1 MATLFVDIET
11 TSLHPDTG
19 EIWEVG
25 LIDAEGVE
33 HSWFLPVEHLDAADA
48 RSLDIGRFH
57 QRHPQGA
64 FWRYTGPATTPISTP
79 LAQFVAEFTRLTW
92 GHENHLCGASV
103 SFDEERLRRLL
114 WRNGQTNGWHYHL
127 VDIEAVVAGWI
138 AGGRGG
144 DPRLWPVRVRVGPG
158 DDGRVDLDGQP
169 PWNSNHLSLAVGVD
183 PGDFDRHTALGDCQ
197 WARAMYRAVFGC

>member
-33 HSWFLPVEHLDAADA
+33 HSWLLPVEHL
-48 RSLDIGRFH
+48 
-57 QRHPQGA
+57 
-64 FWRYTGPATTPISTP
+64 PATTPISTP

-114 WRNGQTNGWHYHL
+114 WRNGQTHGWHYHL

-144 DPRLWPVRVRVGPG
+144 DCPWPVRVRVGPG

-197 WARAMYRAVFGC
+197 WAQAMYRAVFGC